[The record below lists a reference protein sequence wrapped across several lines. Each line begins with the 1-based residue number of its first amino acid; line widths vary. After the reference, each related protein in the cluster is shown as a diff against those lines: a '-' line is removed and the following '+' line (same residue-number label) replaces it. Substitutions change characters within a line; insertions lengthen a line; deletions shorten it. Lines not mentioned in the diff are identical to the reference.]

1 MATRSTPD
9 HRPRPAGGSGFPHS
23 PSAPAG
29 AGPLACLACLL
40 LLPAAIRAADAPT
53 QVSGRVFRDDNR
65 DGRFDPGEQG
75 LEGIRVTDGIGFAVT
90 DADGRYTLAIA
101 DDYMIPYRPARTVS
115 VCWPSRTWPTGAWWR
130 RLSDVADAAA
140 VDFGLRADEQ
150 PLPFTFLH
158 TSDDH
163 GNGAM
168 YSQHYAHDARRM
180 MPSARFLFNTGDV
193 GYASL
198 ESAEAMFSSMGAE
211 AAAFPIPMFIVPG
224 NHDFVNETEEVKL
237 ANHPLAG
244 WGAYTKY
251 LGPIRWSFDYA
262 DVHFLGLD
270 WKEKDETSKR
280 GYEDRIPK
288 LALEFMEK
296 DLAAIPPDRRV
307 VLLVH
312 CYTCGD
318 DFLRALHRRKVD
330 YICMGHTHTPLH
342 VRMAGIH
349 GHTNMGTAAGL
360 VTADSID
367 MVEQRP
373 ITAKAGSLLQYFK
386 GVTAAAMEKRRL
398 VRHEASGK
406 RLADASFRI
415 AGSAATESAEII
427 VEIDPGTARRVGFR
441 VGDAQSVEIAFDG
454 TAVHVAG
461 APLPFSLVP
470 QDTPTPP
477 ALGAAPGTAGPT
489 IPADRTLRWHLLV
502 DRDRLSILGND
513 LFRMSKPITVDKPA
527 DVTIFA
533 AGGEAEFKTCDV
545 WELRPIANRA
555 SRGLHH
561 FAPRSWTWGI
571 GEHVAACLD
580 DGSPTAISILGRY
593 NEEGVVNRDVAP

>member
-1 MATRSTPD
+1 MAVSTSRVHRRPD
-9 HRPRPAGGSGFPHS
+9 PRW
-23 PSAPAG
+23 
-29 AGPLACLACLL
+29 LVCLL
-40 LLPAAIRAADAPT
+40 LFGCPAARSAEAPT
-53 QVSGRVFRDDNR
+53 AVSGRVFLDANR
-65 DGRFDPGEQG
+65 DGRPDAGEKG
-75 LEGIRVTDGIGFAVT
+75 LEGIRVTDGITFAVT
-90 DADGRYTLAIA
+90 DAEGRYALPIA
-101 DDYMIPYRPARTVS
+101 EDYIVPYRPARTVS
-115 VCWPSRTWPTGAWWR
+115 VCWPSRTWPTGPWWR
-130 RLSDVADAAA
+130 RLSDIADPAA
-140 VDFGLRADEQ
+140 VDFGLREDEQ
-150 PLPFTFLH
+150 KVPFAFLH

-163 GNGAM
+163 GNGKM
-168 YSQHYAHDARRM
+168 YSAHYAHDARRM
-180 MPSARFLFNTGDV
+180 MPAARFLFNTGDV
-193 GYASL
+193 GYASI
-198 ESAEAMFSSMGAE
+198 ESAEAMFTSMAAE

-244 WGAYTKY
+244 WGAYTKH

-270 WKEKDETSKR
+270 WKEKDEHSKR

-288 LALEFMEK
+288 VAVDFMEK
-296 DLAAIPPDRRV
+296 DLAAIPADRRV

-330 YICMGHTHTPLH
+330 YICMGHTHTPIH

-349 GHTNMGTAAGL
+349 GHTNMGTATGV

-367 MVEQRP
+367 MAEARP
-373 ITAKAGSLLQYFK
+373 ITAPAGSLLKYFTS
-386 GVTAAAMEKRRL
+386 VTAAAMEKRRQT
-398 VRHEASGK
+398 RHEASGR
-406 RLADASFRI
+406 RLADSSFRI
-415 AGSAATESAEII
+415 TGSAAAESAEIV
-427 VEIDPGTARRVGFR
+427 VEIDPGTARTVGIR
-441 VGDAQSVEIAFDG
+441 VGDAESVEVSFDG
-454 TAVHVAG
+454 SAVTIAG
-461 APLPFSLVP
+461 APMPFSLVP

-477 ALGAAPGTAGPT
+477 PLGADPGTAGPT
-489 IPADRTLRWHLLV
+489 IPADRTIRWHLLV
-502 DRDRLSILGND
+502 DRDRLSILGNN
-513 LFRMSKPITVDKPA
+513 LFRMSKAIKVDKPA

-533 AGGEAEFKTCDV
+533 TGGEAEFKACDV

-580 DGSPTAISILGRY
+580 DGSPTAVSILGRY
-593 NEEGVVNRDVAP
+593 NEDGVVNRDVAP

>member
-1 MATRSTPD
+1 MVTSVLLARF
-9 HRPRPAGGSGFPHS
+9 RPAPCRL
-23 PSAPAG
+23 AAL
-29 AGPLACLACLL
+29 PLLCLL
-40 LLPAAIRAADAPT
+40 LAGPAAPAAEPPAA
-53 QVSGRVFRDDNR
+53 VAGRVFLDADR
-65 DGRFDPGEQG
+65 DGRLGAGEKG
-75 LEGIRVTDGIGFAVT
+75 VEGIRVTDGITFAVT
-90 DADGRYTLAIA
+90 DAEGRYSLAISE
-101 DDYMIPYRPARTVS
+101 DSIVPHRPARTVS
-115 VCWPSRTWPTGAWWR
+115 VCWPSRTWPTGSWWR
-130 RLSDVADAAA
+130 RLSDIDDPAA
-140 VDFGLRADEQ
+140 VDFGLREDEQ
-150 PLPFTFLH
+150 KLPFVFLH

-163 GNGAM
+163 GNGRM

-180 MPSARFLFNTGDV
+180 MPAARFLFNTGDV

-198 ESAEAMFSSMGAE
+198 ESAEAMFGSMAAE

-224 NHDFVNETEEVKL
+224 NHDFVNETEQVKL
-237 ANHPLAG
+237 ADHPLAG
-244 WGAYTKY
+244 WGAYTKH

-270 WKEKDETSKR
+270 WKEKDERSKR
-280 GYEDRIPK
+280 GYEDRIPRV
-288 LALEFMEK
+288 AVEFMEK

-312 CYTCGD
+312 CYTCND

-349 GHTNMGTAAGL
+349 GHTNMGTATGI

-367 MVEQRP
+367 VAEARP
-373 ITAKAGSLLQYFK
+373 ITAPAGSLLKYFTS
-386 GVTAAAMEKRRL
+386 VTAAAMEKRRQA
-398 VRHEASGK
+398 RHEASGR
-406 RLADASFRI
+406 RLADGSFRI
-415 AGSAATESAEII
+415 TGSAATESAEII
-427 VEIDPGTARRVGFR
+427 IEIDPGTARTVGFR
-441 VGDAQSVEIAFDG
+441 VGGARTTEVSFDG
-454 TAVHVAG
+454 SAVTIAG

-477 ALGAAPGTAGPT
+477 PLGAEPGTAGPT

-502 DRDRLSILGND
+502 DRDRLSILGNN
-513 LFRMSKPITVDKPA
+513 LFRMSKPITVDNPA

-533 AGGEAEFKTCDV
+533 SGGEAEFRTCDV

-561 FAPRSWTWGI
+561 FAPKAWTWGI

-593 NEEGVVNRDVAP
+593 NEDGVVNRDVDP